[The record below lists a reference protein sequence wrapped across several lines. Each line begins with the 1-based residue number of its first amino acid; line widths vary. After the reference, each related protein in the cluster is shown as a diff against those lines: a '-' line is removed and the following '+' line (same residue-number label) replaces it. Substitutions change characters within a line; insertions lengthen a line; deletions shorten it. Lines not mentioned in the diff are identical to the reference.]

1 MKKWAIILGGSSGI
15 GLATAKKLGQHG
27 YNLIIAHRDRRS
39 DLEQINGHFEEIR
52 QSNVHVEALNFD
64 ATNQE
69 KITEYLDQ
77 IKDLVGEDHI
87 AILVHGISRGNLK
100 PLVGNQRLSAQ
111 DLHLTIDAMALSLQ
125 HWVNQLMDANLL
137 TEGSTI
143 VTLSSAG
150 NEKIWP
156 GYAAVGM
163 AKSTMETLSKY
174 LAVELAEK
182 GIRVLCVK
190 AGITD
195 TPSLKMIPGY
205 DQLKKHA
212 TSRNPSGRMTEP
224 GDVANAIYILTLPEA
239 KWITGSIIHV
249 DGGEHLIG

>member
-15 GLATAKKLGQHG
+15 GLATVKKLGKHG

-39 DLEQINGHFEEIR
+39 DLDQINAHFNAIR
-52 QSNVHVEALNFD
+52 ESSVSVEAFNFD
-64 ATNQE
+64 ATNE
-69 KITEYLDQ
+69 AKIAEHINQ
-77 IKDLVGEDHI
+77 IKDLVGQDQI
-87 AILVHGISRGNLK
+87 AVFVHAISRGNLK
-100 PLVGNQRLSAQ
+100 PLIGNPRLTLQ
-111 DLHLTIDAMALSLQ
+111 DLSLTIDAMALSLQ
-125 HWVNQLMDANLL
+125 LWVNQLTDASLL
-137 TEGSTI
+137 TDGSTI

-150 NEKIWP
+150 SEKIWP

-163 AKSTMETLSKY
+163 AKSTLETLSKY

-182 GIRVLCVK
+182 NIRVVCVK

-205 DQLKKHA
+205 DQLKTYA
-212 TSRNPSGRMTEP
+212 TTRNPSGRMTLPE
-224 GDVANAIYILTLPEA
+224 DVANAIYILTLPEA